1 MSDIIILD
9 SIRDINNKIERE
21 IEFYTEQLNKAETRL
36 SILQEERRQL
46 IELLCILEQEKNK

>member
-1 MSDIIILD
+1 MSDIIILG